1 MERVDIKEENK
12 WKLEDLYIN
21 IEEYHKDAEIIGEL
35 SDKISKY
42 NGIVLKDSNT
52 LLAVLELNEQ
62 LDIKKD
68 KLYIY
73 THTNLDQDVRSSKY
87 QEISGDL
94 DTLISQINEKTSFLI
109 PELLEKDYSLIE
121 KYIDSNKKLG
131 RFKLMLEMIYEE
143 KEHILNKDIEEI
155 MSRSS
160 NILSSSET
168 IFSILNN
175 ADLVFNSIKD
185 ELNNKVEITNGN
197 YNKYMTSK
205 NRKVRK
211 DTFNTFYSKYKEL
224 NNTYGTIL
232 NSNLQSTTFQTKTR
246 KYKEP
251 INLYLDVNKISTD
264 IYYKLIKIVNDN
276 LDKMYSYNKL
286 RRKKLKLNK
295 LHMYDMLVNLSEN
308 IDKEYT
314 YDEAKEIVIKA
325 LSVFGETY
333 IDDLKKAFNDRWIDV
348 YETKG
353 KRSGAYATGCYD
365 VHPYVLLNY
374 QGKYKDVST
383 LAHEMGHAM
392 HKYYSVSNQD
402 YYYSGNSIFVAE
414 IASTVNEILLSLYM
428 LENSKNNNEKKT
440 IINELLDDVKSTLFR
455 QTMFAEFE
463 LDIHNRC
470 FNSETL
476 SAEKLNNIYY
486 ELIKK
491 YHGKDVICDDYIKYE
506 WSRIPHFYFPFYV
519 YQYATGY
526 SIAFMIANKI
536 YEGDKDMLDKYITF
550 LKSGSNDYPTKLVE
564 KMGIDIE
571 KAINTTLNKFNELLD
586 SYSNL
591 DKE

>member
-21 IEEYHKDAEIIGEL
+21 IEEYHKDAEIIEEL

-155 MSRSS
+155 MSRFS